1 MGCRSCPTS
10 ELSFEDCHVPEG
22 NLIGTPG
29 SAYLLALA
37 ELAKLRVAVGVGAVG
52 LAQAAIDA
60 AIKYAQERKQFG
72 RPIGSFQLV
81 QEMIADMAILTDAAR
96 LICYRALYLI
106 GKGQIPFKEASM
118 AKAYS
123 TEMAVEVTSKAIQVH
138 GAYGISEEYPVER
151 YFRDARTL
159 TFPDGATQIQK
170 LVIGRE
176 LLGIS
181 AFV

>member
-1 MGCRSCPTS
+1 MYLRS
-10 ELSFEDCHVPEG
+10 

-96 LICYRALYLI
+96 
-106 GKGQIPFKEASM
+106 FN
-118 AKAYS
+118 
-123 TEMAVEVTSKAIQVH
+123 
-138 GAYGISEEYPVER
+138 
-151 YFRDARTL
+151 
-159 TFPDGATQIQK
+159 
-170 LVIGRE
+170 
-176 LLGIS
+176 LLPS
-181 AFV
+181 FVSDR